1 TAEPATAKPVETPLA
16 ASTGPEDDSNPCRSF
31 TWDDYLQNTGA
42 IAADSDT
49 FHHVE
54 AAHASLCRPGM
65 LFALP
70 WKRDTYWPVRIAT
83 VSGPLLGVQ
92 FVGAASSVAKEQHQH
107 QQPVWYSVAS
117 KTGKSLDWCRQNPTL
132 VKPPPEVRVGDSSD
146 TADDAVLKSLLLGKG
161 EGEGEDA
168 PTEMLDGDAL
178 QPAERILEG
187 GLLECCDCLMPY
199 ALWFVKVVSNRG
211 GRLQLVWMDEQCSE
225 PRPDREPF
233 YLFFTS
239 HRLHPLGFGA
249 SDSEQKSSLPYYYSP
264 SLTESGRVSNESA
277 TSLSSSWQPAL
288 AGKFMRKH
296 RAPPQHRFRLGH
308 RMEAVHPVH
317 RRTIQP
323 ASVVSVIDKHFFIV
337 ELDDLRPP
345 SERQSVKRLCTAET
359 CEIFAANTCASRSL
373 PLTPP
378 PGHSGHFT
386 WAGYLA
392 SLPAS
397 SDGQAAQAP
406 PDSYFQLPDEEFDF
420 CLGEKLEMV
429 SQEEPANTLVPATIT
444 RFIGRL
450 MLLHLNHLPPLSP
463 PILVDMGST
472 SLFHVGWAELNGHRM
487 SVPFCYQQA
496 AHHKRLLTNVHPPSW
511 CSKIYVNSR
520 CHVGPSLSKGSVDG
534 LPKSL
539 GPGDVCV
546 LLEDLISRIVQAAYN
561 PTKVLKDIER
571 DPEEPRDSLAQR
583 PMKAKFKG
591 KSYSSIVQLCN
602 NSMFLDEYLKQFC
615 IRLKACP
622 YFVSVFRLR
631 TSCPETCQARLK
643 KLLTV
648 ERLPRKTR
656 PPRLLRP
663 NASASNLPQLEQQPQ
678 HQAGG
683 DDSYQGGADVDDDL
697 ASNHSSANGG
707 AARVQTRGVRLP
719 SYALLEKRKKRRNN
733 NHNDDQQQQQQQ
745 QASASTGAAAS
756 ATTTSSKKAKLAPPL
771 ISNPLHWSIDELLI
785 YLKSNTD
792 ISDDVC
798 ELLVSEKVDG
808 QAFLLLTLPTVV
820 SGLGLSLSASA
831 ELCHC
836 VWQLKK
842 AFFQQFANS

>member
-1 TAEPATAKPVETPLA
+1 QTAEPATAKPVETPLA

-707 AARVQTRGVRLP
+707 AAR
-719 SYALLEKRKKRRNN
+719 
-733 NHNDDQQQQQQQ
+733 
-745 QASASTGAAAS
+745 
-756 ATTTSSKKAKLAPPL
+756 
-771 ISNPLHWSIDELLI
+771 
-785 YLKSNTD
+785 
-792 ISDDVC
+792 
-798 ELLVSEKVDG
+798 LLVSEKVDG